1 MTSEESVKIFLSYLI
16 LVQAVVRT
24 YEVGDRTRDQRVK
37 IPINYSLYFTFQNIL
52 MLGIVLILIST
63 EIVASLSS
71 SLTCTECKFICH
83 SHKQYDSAK
92 HMQLVVPQS

>member
-37 IPINYSLYFTFQNIL
+37 IPINYLLYFTF
-52 MLGIVLILIST
+52 
-63 EIVASLSS
+63 
-71 SLTCTECKFICH
+71 
-83 SHKQYDSAK
+83 
-92 HMQLVVPQS
+92 

>member
-37 IPINYSLYFTFQNIL
+37 LLNYSLYFTFQNIL
-52 MLGIVLILIST
+52 MLGIVLIIIST

-71 SLTCTECKFICH
+71 SLTFTEYKFI
-83 SHKQYDSAK
+83 
-92 HMQLVVPQS
+92 

>member
-16 LVQAVVRT
+16 FVQAVVRT
-24 YEVGDRTRDQRVK
+24 YKVGDRTRDQRVK

-63 EIVASLSS
+63 EIVASFSS
-71 SLTCTECKFICH
+71 SLTFTECIFIA
-83 SHKQYDSAK
+83 S
-92 HMQLVVPQS
+92 LPFPQKNMIWPSTCN